1 MTKYCI
7 IGNSAAA
14 VGAVEAIRENDKKNK
29 ITIIS
34 KEPYHVYSRPLIS
47 YLLAG
52 KITEDGMYYRDFD
65 FYKKN
70 NVEFINKTALK
81 INTKNKTVILDDGKI
96 KYDNLLI
103 STGGTPFVPP
113 TEGMEKDGV
122 FTFTTW
128 DDAKE
133 VSERLSNTKKAV
145 VIGGGMIGIKAS
157 EALKAC
163 DVDVTIVELADTI
176 LSTVFDETASN
187 IAKEHLEKLGIRIIT
202 GNSVS
207 KITGKNKVSGVVL
220 NDGQKINCNLVI
232 FAIGVRPNVDVV
244 KDTGIKVNR
253 GIVIDEHM
261 ETSEK
266 CVFAA
271 GDVAEAYDS
280 LVKEN
285 RLIPIWPLAYKQGK
299 IAGSNMSGVKKKYD
313 GGFVMNS
320 IELIDL
326 PTISFGLTNIDDG
339 FEVLSNLC
347 GEEYK
352 KIVLKDGCVVGA
364 IFIGCID
371 RAGILSGL
379 IRDKI
384 DVSSFK
390 DEILSDNFGYIS
402 FPKELRKE
410 RLLK

>member
-14 VGAVEAIRENDKKNK
+14 VGAVEAIRENDQKNK

-34 KEPYHVYSRPLIS
+34 KEPHHVYSRPLIS

-52 KITEDGMYYRDFD
+52 KIIDENMYYRDLD
-65 FYKKN
+65 FYDKN
-70 NVEFINKTALK
+70 NVEFV
-81 INTKNKTVILDDGKI
+81 NKTVTTIDTEKKAVIFEDGTME
-96 KYDNLLI
+96 YDKLLI
-103 STGGTPFVPP
+103 STGGSPFVPP
-113 TEGMEKDGV
+113 TEGMEKEGV

-133 VSERLSNTKKAV
+133 ISERLQNVKKAV

-157 EALKAC
+157 EALKARGI
-163 DVDVTIVELADTI
+163 DVTIVELADAI
-176 LSTVFDETASN
+176 LSTVFDEIASN
-187 IAKEHLEKLGIRIIT
+187 IARGHLERLGVKIIT
-202 GNSVS
+202 GNSVA
-207 KITGKNKVSGVVL
+207 KISGKNKVNSVVL
-220 NDGQKINCNLVI
+220 NDGQKISCNLVI
-232 FAIGVRPNVDVV
+232 FAIGVRPNIDVV
-244 KDTGIKVNR
+244 KDTEIKVNR
-253 GIVIDEHM
+253 GIVVDEHM
-261 ETSEK
+261 ETSK
-266 CVFAA
+266 KGVYAA

-280 LVKEN
+280 LIEDY
-285 RLIPIWPLAYKQGK
+285 RPIPIWPLAYKQGK
-299 IAGSNMSGVKKKYD
+299 IAGHNMSGVVKEYD

-326 PTISFGLTNIDDG
+326 PTISFGVTNIDEG
-339 FEVLSNLC
+339 FEVLSDIS

-352 KIVLKDGCVVGA
+352 KIILKNGLVVGA

-371 RAGILSGL
+371 RAGIFSGL

-390 DEILSDNFGYIS
+390 DQILNDNFGYIS
-402 FPKELRKE
+402 FPKDLRKE
-410 RLLK
+410 RLLE

>member
-14 VGAVEAIRENDKKNK
+14 IGAVEAIRDNDQDNP

-52 KITEDGMYYRDFD
+52 KITEDKMYYRDMD
-65 FYKKN
+65 FYEKN
-70 NVEFINKTALK
+70 NVEFINKTALT
-81 INTKNKTVILDDGKI
+81 IDTENKAVILDDGKVE
-96 KYDNLLI
+96 YDKLLI

-113 TEGMEKDGV
+113 TEGMEKNGV

-128 DDAKE
+128 DDAKK
-133 VSERLSNTKKAV
+133 VSEQLYNVKKAV

-157 EALKAC
+157 EALKARGI
-163 DVDVTIVELADTI
+163 DVTIVELADAI
-176 LSTVFDETASN
+176 LSTVFDQTASE
-187 IAKEHLEKLGIRIIT
+187 IARKHLENLGIKIIT
-202 GNSVS
+202 GNSVT
-207 KITGKNKVSGVVL
+207 KILGKNKVSGVVL
-220 NDGQKINCNLVI
+220 KDGEKINCNLVI
-232 FAIGVRPNVDVV
+232 FAIGVRPNIEVV
-244 KDTGIKVNR
+244 KDTPVKTNR
-253 GIVIDEHM
+253 GIVVDERM
-261 ETSEK
+261 ETS
-266 CVFAA
+266 VSGIFAA

-280 LVKEN
+280 LNKEN
-285 RLIPIWPLAYKQGK
+285 RLLPIWPLAYRQGK
-299 IAGSNMSGVKKKYD
+299 IAGCNMSGEKKVYD

-326 PTISFGLTNIDDG
+326 PTISFGLTNIDDK
-339 FEVLSNLC
+339 FEILSRIN

-352 KIVLKDGCVVGA
+352 KIVLKDGFVVGA

-384 DVSSFK
+384 DVSAFK
-390 DEILSDNFGYIS
+390 DVILDDNFGYIS
-402 FPKELRKE
+402 FPKDLRKE
-410 RLLK
+410 RLSG